1 MKRILKIILIILGV
15 LLVVLLIG
23 PLLVPIPP
31 LEGVVSPEKLADPDS
46 QFIDVKGLKVHYKK
60 FGQGALNFILLHG
73 FAASEYSWREIYK
86 PLSQYGTVMAYDRP
100 GFGLTSRPLPG
111 SWTNQ
116 NPYGSDFQV
125 ELVIA
130 MMDAMK
136 MDEAILVGNSAGGG
150 VAAMT
155 ALKYPQRVQALVL
168 VDAAVSP
175 NTSSSSNNF
184 NLMNALSG
192 TPQLQRIG
200 PLLVRNV
207 RDWGIEFGKSAWHDP
222 SKITP
227 EIWAGYTKPL
237 NAQDWDVGLWQYQT
251 APRAASY
258 ANRIKEFTMPVLVI
272 AGDDDHIIPTKN
284 SVDLAQVLPNAKLVV
299 IPNSGHVPH
308 EETPS
313 EFMQALRDWL
323 GKFPQ

>member
-1 MKRILKIILIILGV
+1 MKRILKIIASILGV

-60 FGQGALNFILLHG
+60 FGQGTPNFILLHG
-73 FAASEYSWREIYK
+73 FAASEFSWRAIYK
-86 PLSQYGTVMAYDRP
+86 PLAQYGTVMAYDRP
-100 GFGLTSRPLPG
+100 AFGLTSRPLPG
-111 SWTNQ
+111 SWTDQ
-116 NPYGSDFQV
+116 NPYGNDFQV
-125 ELVIA
+125 DLVIA
-130 MMDAMK
+130 MMDALK
-136 MDEAILVGNSAGGG
+136 MDKAILIGNSAGGG

-155 ALKYPQRVQALVL
+155 ALKYPQRVQGLVL

-175 NTSSSSNNF
+175 NASSSSNNF
-184 NLMNALSG
+184 NLLNALSG

-237 NAQDWDVGLWQYQT
+237 QAKDWDVGLWHYQT
-251 APRAASY
+251 APRSASY
-258 ANRIKEFTMPVLVI
+258 ANRIKEFTMPTLVI
-272 AGDDDHIIPTKN
+272 AGDDDHVIPTQN
-284 SVDLAQVLPNAKLVV
+284 SIDLAKVLPNAKLVV

-308 EETPS
+308 EETPN
-313 EFMQALRDWL
+313 EFMLAIKEWL
-323 GKFPQ
+323 VTLPK